1 MPFIPASNSQ
11 AMPMQGP
18 GGNCFFVPVPMN
30 SSGMPVMNP
39 AMMAAPMPMHPVMMG
54 GGTYGYEG
62 VLDGRGVQLP
72 PSPTQ
77 QTVFG
82 DTAIVTSQHNSSNAR
97 RKIPNKP
104 VLKNAA
110 ASTQNTV
117 QQPPQATPKSQA
129 KREDDDAKKL
139 ASRLAQ
145 QFTGARIQVGAPDC
159 QEPPA
164 PPRKQEKAKEAPDT
178 MEGKMR
184 KLQDLLQKGR

>member
-1 MPFIPASNSQ
+1 MPFVSASNSQ

-18 GGNCFFVPVPMN
+18 GGNCFFVP
-30 SSGMPVMNP
+30 MPVMNP

-54 GGTYGYEG
+54 SGTYGYEG

-72 PSPTQ
+72 PTPTQ

-82 DTAIVTSQHNSSNAR
+82 DTAIVSSHHKSSNAS

-110 ASTQNTV
+110 ASTRNIV
-117 QQPPQATPKSQA
+117 QQPSQPTPKSRA
-129 KREDDDAKKL
+129 KQEDDDAKKL

-145 QFTGARIQVGAPDC
+145 QFPSARIIVGAPDC

-164 PPRKQEKAKEAPDT
+164 TARKQEKAKEAPDT